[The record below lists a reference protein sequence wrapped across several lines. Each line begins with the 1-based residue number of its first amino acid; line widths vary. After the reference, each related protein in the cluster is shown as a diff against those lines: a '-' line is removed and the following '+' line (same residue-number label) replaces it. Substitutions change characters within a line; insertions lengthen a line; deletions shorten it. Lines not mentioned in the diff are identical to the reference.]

1 VPEAGLPCSTC
12 QERCG
17 IPGRFTVEIPSNS
30 RTSAGEASLVLELVT
45 DTHYSCM
52 NSGASR
58 ELSLSDFGSLMEA
71 QKHESAQCTC
81 DDVTTVITA
90 HLAHEPTKRGDKGA
104 THPRGTA
111 HHQTQD
117 TETCTFNKSQATA
130 AIKHAASLLLLV
142 IFIQVFLEGRK
153 PLVAQLHRAE
163 LKPCDSTHH
172 SVLQS
177 DGSSSENSTG
187 KVECL

>member
-1 VPEAGLPCSTC
+1 
-12 QERCG
+12 
-17 IPGRFTVEIPSNS
+17 
-30 RTSAGEASLVLELVT
+30 
-45 DTHYSCM
+45 M

-130 AIKHAASLLLLV
+130 AIKHAASLLSLV
-142 IFIQVFLEGRK
+142 IFIQVLFEGRK
-153 PLVAQLHRAE
+153 PLVAQMHRAE
-163 LKPCDSTHH
+163 LKPCDSCRTCWT
-172 SVLQS
+172 LQNT
-177 DGSSSENSTG
+177 DAKSSISPPFCIMKWAELRPSANT
-187 KVECL
+187 